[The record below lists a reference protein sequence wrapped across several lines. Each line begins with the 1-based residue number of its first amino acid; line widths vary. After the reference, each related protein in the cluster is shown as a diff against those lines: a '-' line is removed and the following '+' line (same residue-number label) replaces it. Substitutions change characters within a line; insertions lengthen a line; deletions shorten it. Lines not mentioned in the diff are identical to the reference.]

1 MLGWLKQFLTGSK
14 PRQRRFHRVLQME
27 RVEARCLSAAD
38 VAPTLGGAASLGV
51 IGVPQVTRSES
62 IATPTDI
69 DMYKFRVVAGQRV
82 GFDIDTPTNSSAD
95 LGSYLRIFDSAGSEL
110 RSNNDRLAP
119 GDPKPGPGSGPEG
132 FDAYIEYTFSRAG
145 VYYVGVSNWQNFN
158 YNSKTGATTLGSD
171 SRYLTGSYVL
181 VVANAR
187 LVATP
192 YRSWTVS
199 TGLDTF
205 PLHDYH
211 VEFRIPASASRWA
224 VYGMTPAAQAT
235 LTTTRGIPGGLVQ
248 SLSTDGKT
256 RIIHLTAGLEARL
269 AGGYFAYSAAGW
281 ANDLR
286 VVYLP

>member
-1 MLGWLKQFLTGSK
+1 MAAISCALRIKRHGFIARDELLFQELAMLGWLKQFLTGSK
-14 PRQRRFHRVLQME
+14 PRRRRFHRALQME

-119 GDPKPGPGSGPEG
+119 GDPRPGPGSGPEG

-187 LVATP
+187 LVATRTVP
-192 YRSWTVS
+192 GRSA
-199 TGLDTF
+199 LDWI
-205 PLHDYH
+205 LSHC
-211 VEFRIPASASRWA
+211 
-224 VYGMTPAAQAT
+224 
-235 LTTTRGIPGGLVQ
+235 TTTTSSFVYRPARADGLYM
-248 SLSTDGKT
+248 
-256 RIIHLTAGLEARL
+256 A
-269 AGGYFAYSAAGW
+269 
-281 ANDLR
+281 
-286 VVYLP
+286 